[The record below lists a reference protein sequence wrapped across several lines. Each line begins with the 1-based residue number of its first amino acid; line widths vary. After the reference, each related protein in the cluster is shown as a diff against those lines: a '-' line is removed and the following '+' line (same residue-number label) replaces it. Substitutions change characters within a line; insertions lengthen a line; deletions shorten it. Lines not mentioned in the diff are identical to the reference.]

1 MLYGV
6 GVGDGDEGVGNVGD
20 GVRERRGKCV
30 LHMVFVDEIYM
41 VFVV

>member
-20 GVRERRGKCV
+20 GDGVRERRATYG
-30 LHMVFVDEIYM
+30 IRR
-41 VFVV
+41 